1 METKDAPTGAAIAV
15 LLTILGLIILVGLIL
30 LMMWKQPG
38 IEHSP
43 SQQSSLCIRPTIL
56 VRSGLDPQFL
66 SNVPVSEYRHIFWSE
81 A

>member
-1 METKDAPTGAAIAV
+1 METKDPGTGAAIAV
-15 LLTILGLIILVGLIL
+15 LLAILGIIILVGLIL

-43 SQQSSLCIRPTIL
+43 SQKSNLWIPGTASQMSLEPQKL
-56 VRSGLDPQFL
+56 SG
-66 SNVPVSEYRHIFWSE
+66 VPITEYRRILGSN